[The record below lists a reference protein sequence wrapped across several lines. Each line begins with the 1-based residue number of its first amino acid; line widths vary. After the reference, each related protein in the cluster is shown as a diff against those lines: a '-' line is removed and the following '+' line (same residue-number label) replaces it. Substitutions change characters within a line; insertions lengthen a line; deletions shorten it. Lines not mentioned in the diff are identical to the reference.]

1 MSGRNHTPAPVGKKT
16 TPPLAGFRA
25 DGIMATYSFPAFRK
39 ACAIMF
45 RNLARLTLLFAAFV
59 LASSVTAQKP
69 SYGVPDRERERKSLA
84 VNIVKAISAAEA
96 NYKKNHGMY
105 ATWDTLLSTGDFSD
119 RGTKWASESFP
130 TVAHAMYGPG
140 PEIVPGWK
148 LRLTLSKDGNAY
160 DLLLEDV
167 TDPKCSFAVFTD
179 DRGRIRQGQAI
190 ECEQ

>member
-1 MSGRNHTPAPVGKKT
+1 
-16 TPPLAGFRA
+16 
-25 DGIMATYSFPAFRK
+25 
-39 ACAIMF
+39 MF
-45 RNLARLTLLFAAFV
+45 RNLICLALLCAALALTSS
-59 LASSVTAQKP
+59 ASAQKP

-96 NYKKNHGMY
+96 NYKKKHGVY

-130 TVAHAMYGPG
+130 TVAHAMYGPA

-148 LRLTLSKDGNAY
+148 LRLNLSKDGNAY
-160 DLLLEDV
+160 DLLFEDV
-167 TDPKCSFAVFTD
+167 TDPKCSFAIFTD
-179 DRGRIRQGQAI
+179 DRGRIRQGKAI